1 MGGNVSNQV
10 GPLSDEEA
18 HQIKILTN
26 FSIEEILSCYEDFV
40 KVRNFEYFMCYVL
53 NYFELTIF
61 KVDKILFSYVDFI
74 KVKLLKHWQISN

>member
-10 GPLSDEEA
+10 GPLTDKEA

-40 KVRNFEYFMCYVL
+40 KVRLFFFMNKLTKCSIEEILSCFEC
-53 NYFELTIF
+53 
-61 KVDKILFSYVDFI
+61 
-74 KVKLLKHWQISN
+74 